1 MSVHEKMGNVM
12 LQGFK
17 TAAITNKEGYQVG
30 SIVIRYTKGTIGYNS
45 ETNVSLHT
53 PFLTLQHDYSV
64 KKNAYDRTSV
74 YEILTKN
81 MATCYDAND
90 NQFVDHDKLDSHNNR
105 NINAI
110 SWISQIT
117 YFVLR
122 GQTYNILWVG

>member
-17 TAAITNKEGYQVG
+17 TAAITNKGGHQVG
-30 SIVIRYTKGTIGYNS
+30 SIVIRYTKATIGYNS

-64 KKNAYDRTSV
+64 KKNAYDKTAV
-74 YEILTKN
+74 YDILTKN
-81 MATCYDAND
+81 MATCYDANG
-90 NQFVDHDKLDSHNNR
+90 NQFVHGEEIEDRETK
-105 NINAI
+105 NIKSI
-110 SWISQIT
+110 SWISQLT
-117 YFVLR
+117 CFTLR